1 MALLTST
8 RTTQSV
14 KVAHFAF
21 SHDDTVVPKA
31 GGAAVDFGLTNTTAT
46 TIVAIPLPVGAVVIG
61 GYVSRTEAF
70 DAATYNITIGDA
82 DDDNRYLAEA
92 DLKAV
97 GTTALLTPGY
107 IGTGQDIEVIFE
119 AADVCTTGEAII
131 VVEYIVDGRAD
142 EVQVA

>member
-1 MALLTST
+1 LRSVTTIRWFPRPAALPSTSDSPT
-8 RTTQSV
+8 L
-14 KVAHFAF
+14 
-21 SHDDTVVPKA
+21 P
-31 GGAAVDFGLTNTTAT
+31 AT
-46 TIVAIPLPVGAVVIG
+46 TIVAIPLPVGAVVVG

-70 DAATYNITIGDA
+70 DAASYNITIGDA